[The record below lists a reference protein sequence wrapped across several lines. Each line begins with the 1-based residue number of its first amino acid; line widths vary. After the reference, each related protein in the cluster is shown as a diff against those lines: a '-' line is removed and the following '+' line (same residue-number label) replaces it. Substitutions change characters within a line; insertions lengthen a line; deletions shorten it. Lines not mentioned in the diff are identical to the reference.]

1 MLAHQIRERAQKRTN
16 SCVHLFDNNGWE
28 EVHFIQL
35 SSLLYVEKAIIS
47 SKSMRAG

>member
-1 MLAHQIRERAQKRTN
+1 MLAHQIREWAQNKTN
-16 SCVHLFDNNGWE
+16 NCVRLFDNNGWE

-35 SSLLYVEKAIIS
+35 SSLLYVEKASIS